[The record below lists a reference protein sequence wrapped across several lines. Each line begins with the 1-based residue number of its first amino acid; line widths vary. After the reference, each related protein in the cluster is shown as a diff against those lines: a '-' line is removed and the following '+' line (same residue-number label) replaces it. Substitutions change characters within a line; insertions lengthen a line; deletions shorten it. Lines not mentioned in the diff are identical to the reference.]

1 MAILRRDETTACF
14 HAPTIFGR
22 ISDNRAK
29 RRSDDHRRRMPF
41 SASTAIAAAF
51 DRPGR
56 PRISNREM
64 SHSISVG
71 THKQTTTTF
80 STPAGI
86 VHRHRCTGR
95 SPTPPRRKE
104 RKHSPKNKAQA
115 TASVRPNT
123 RSPAR
128 SDMRLFPVLRSIS
141 QIVVSEIRKGIR
153 PGNKAEAADK

>member
-29 RRSDDHRRRMPF
+29 CRSDNHRRRMPF
-41 SASTAIAAAF
+41 SASTTIAAAF

-56 PRISNREM
+56 PRIPNREM

-86 VHRHRCTGR
+86 VRRHRCTGR

-104 RKHSPKNKAQA
+104 QKTQPEKQG
-115 TASVRPNT
+115 ASNDVRPPEYRVAGPLGHEIVS
-123 RSPAR
+123 RSQKHFTDRRIGNPKRNPPRKQGR
-128 SDMRLFPVLRSIS
+128 SR
-141 QIVVSEIRKGIR
+141 
-153 PGNKAEAADK
+153 